1 MIVVVG
7 LFRRRDKCCKLGVDS
22 FTPELEVPID
32 KSAIMV
38 VDLGV
43 FDDYSPVADSGFSP
57 KVRG

>member
-32 KSAIMV
+32 KSAIMI
-38 VDLGV
+38 VDLCV
-43 FDDYSPVADSGFSP
+43 FDD
-57 KVRG
+57 